1 MKEIIAIV
9 RPNKIAR
16 TRDLLAE
23 LGFPGMNAMKV
34 LGRGKQKGIGSEV
47 GFDVPDGGGSSL
59 AAMRY
64 VPKRLIS
71 IVVPDEEVFL
81 VTGVIMKANRTG
93 EHGDGRIYV
102 CPVDDVV
109 RIRTGESGDEALV

>member
-1 MKEIIAIV
+1 MKEIIAVI

-16 TRDLLAE
+16 TRDILAE
-23 LGFPGMNAMKV
+23 LGFPGMNAVKV

-47 GFDVPDGGGSSL
+47 GFEVHGEKST
-59 AAMRY
+59 AMTMKY
-64 VPKRLIS
+64 VPKRLVTLVI
-71 IVVPDEEVFL
+71 PDEDVPL

-102 CPVDDVV
+102 CPVEDAV
-109 RIRTGESGDEALV
+109 RIRTGERGDEVLR

>member
-1 MKEIIAIV
+1 MKEIIAVI

-16 TRDLLAE
+16 TRDILAE

-47 GFDVPDGGGSSL
+47 GFEVRGENST
-59 AAMRY
+59 AMTMKY
-64 VPKRLIS
+64 VPKRLITLV
-71 IVVPDEEVFL
+71 IPDEDVPL

-102 CPVDDVV
+102 CPVENAV
-109 RIRTGESGDEALV
+109 RIRTGERGDEVLR

>member
-16 TRDLLAE
+16 TRDILAE
-23 LGFPGMNAMKV
+23 LGFPGMNATKV
-34 LGRGKQKGIGSEV
+34 LGRGKQRGIGGEV
-47 GFDVPDGGGSSL
+47 GFEVGVEPAQSG
-59 AAMRY
+59 MVMKY

-71 IVVPDEEVFL
+71 IVVPDNDVPL
-81 VTGVIMKANRTG
+81 VAGVIMRANRTG

-102 CPVDDVV
+102 CPIDEAV
-109 RIRTGESGDEALV
+109 RIRTGETGEEVLI